1 MWLAAMS
8 TGALILLFNIE
19 FDHGDMIEGYLIP
32 DGFSEQAR
40 IKVIGAEGELATLPC
55 SVVKEAV
62 LHSGRHESGL
72 VGFRLDENVIP
83 DIRSQDRLAIYDDK
97 TGLLV
102 YRRPPPDRAN
112 FKLLRLEM
120 QLLPMNKLDQVCSS
134 RFQYNLA
141 SAERFGHETVLQA
154 FHLHA
159 VESIYISGRLL
170 LRNYEEFLDKGFQ
183 VVAVLPDPYYEMAT
197 RIFILKRLLNTNI
210 SFIGDRDRLILSPA
224 ADYFKDINL
233 DDESALKKA
242 LKKAPPKVR
251 NVLTSP
257 FVRQLVCTYP
267 EQAITRRDVAP
278 AIDILSRFTIVGHSD
293 NSRHF
298 QSALGELLS
307 ISPDDLPVLPY
318 HQMLIEIADKLR
330 NLTIAELMLEEDLI
344 FAHYV
349 RKALD

>member
-1 MWLAAMS
+1 
-8 TGALILLFNIE
+8 LLFNIE
-19 FDHGDMIEGYLIP
+19 SDHGDTIEGYLIP

-40 IKVIGAEGELATLPC
+40 IKVVGASGELAVLPC
-55 SVVKEAV
+55 SVIKEAV

-72 VGFRLDENVIP
+72 VGFRLDENLIP
-83 DIRSQDRLAIYDDK
+83 DMRTQDELAIYDEK

-102 YRRPPPDRAN
+102 YRRPPPDCAN
-112 FKLLRLEM
+112 VKLLRLEM
-120 QLLPMNKLDQVCSS
+120 QLLPMHKLDQVCGA
-134 RFQYNLA
+134 RFQYQIA

-159 VESIYISGRLL
+159 LDSIYISGRLL

-183 VVAVLPDPYYEMAT
+183 AIAILPDPYYEMAA
-197 RIFILKRLLNTNI
+197 RIFILKRLSIANL

-224 ADYFKDINL
+224 SEHFKNVHL
-233 DDESALKKA
+233 HDEAALKKA
-242 LKKAPPKVR
+242 LKTAPPKVR
-251 NVLTSP
+251 NVLASP
-257 FVRQLVCTYP
+257 IVRQLVCTYP

-278 AIDILSRFTIVGHSD
+278 AIDILSRFAIVGHSD
-293 NSRHF
+293 NSGHF

-307 ISPDDLPVLPY
+307 ISPDELPVLPY
-318 HQMLIEIADKLR
+318 HQMLTEVADRLR
-330 NLTIAELMLEEDLI
+330 SLTIAELMLEEDLI

>member
-1 MWLAAMS
+1 M
-8 TGALILLFNIE
+8 LFNVE
-19 FDHGDMIEGYLIP
+19 SDHGNIIEGYLIP

-40 IKVIGAEGELATLPC
+40 IKVVGAGGQLAVLPC
-55 SVVKEAV
+55 SVIKEAV
-62 LHSGRHESGL
+62 LHSGRHESGR
-72 VGFRLDENVIP
+72 VGFKLDEKVIP
-83 DIRSQDRLAIYDDK
+83 DIQIQDRLAIYDDK

-102 YRRPPPDRAN
+102 YRRPAPDHAN

-120 QLLPMNKLDQVCSS
+120 QLLPMNKLDQVCGAQ
-134 RFQYNLA
+134 FQYNLA

-159 VESIYISGRLL
+159 VQSIYISGRLL

-183 VVAVLPDPYYEMAT
+183 AVAILPDPYYEMAA
-197 RIFILKRLLNTNI
+197 RIFILKRLLNTNM

-224 ADYFKDINL
+224 AEHFKDVNL
-233 DDESALKKA
+233 DDEGALKKA

-251 NVLTSP
+251 NVLASP
-257 FVRQLVCTYP
+257 IVRQLVCTYP

-293 NSRHF
+293 DSRHF

-307 ISPDDLPVLPY
+307 MSPDHLPVLPY
-318 HQMLIEIADKLR
+318 HQMLLDIAERLR
-330 NLTIAELMLEEDLI
+330 SLTIAELMLEEDLI

-349 RKALD
+349 RNALA